1 MPILK
6 DDPEKPEE
14 GRQEPADVI
23 VLPSGAEILSLDDI
37 LKTELFDD
45 VEEKPVRAVL
55 QRFKKNWDEYPP
67 IWRRTF
73 EDGDII
79 CEEGDFDQTAFFI
92 LEGKVSIY
100 IAAQLGHIESKTRKR
115 KGILGFFRK
124 HTTAFSRTRKDDSLS
139 DETTRL
145 SIPTDSPIDLAV
157 DDPVGYLHKGDL
169 FGEQTCSNYLPR
181 SATVKAVGKCVCLEM
196 IAPVLRA
203 VKENSPRF
211 NEEYKDRALKN
222 HLMNVPMFSG
232 FHDEVF
238 DFLKDKI
245 ELVTK
250 YKGEVIFREGE
261 KADAFYLIRSGF
273 VKVSQKKPGGE
284 TVLKYMGRGEHIGHI
299 GIIQK
304 TPREVTCTALNTAEL
319 VKVSEDHFREM
330 LAEFPE
336 VNKQFYRS
344 SNKFQA
350 LNAALA
356 QRTQTFAIRNFLDQG
371 LMEAN
376 NLLLLDLEKCT
387 RCDECV
393 KACADSH
400 DGVTRL
406 NRVGLRFDKY
416 LVATSCR
423 SCSDPVC
430 MPVCPVGSIRR
441 RDTLEIVIE
450 DWCIGCTKCAD
461 ACPYG
466 NINMHEMESPDS
478 GADEEEA
485 PKKKARAK
493 SKAITCDLCTDA
505 GGDPMCVYACP
516 HDAAHRVPRD
526 QFAEYFPTIFDQS
539 ETSTVRSTKVK
550 QKQKVKG

>member
-115 KGILGFFRK
+115 KGILGFLRK

-505 GGDPMCVYACP
+505 GGD
-516 HDAAHRVPRD
+516 
-526 QFAEYFPTIFDQS
+526 
-539 ETSTVRSTKVK
+539 
-550 QKQKVKG
+550 

>member
-1 MPILK
+1 MPFLK
-6 DDPEKPEE
+6 DESHADEE
-14 GRQEPADVI
+14 VREQRGENL
-23 VLPSGAEILSLDDI
+23 VLPTGAEILSLEEI
-37 LKTELFDD
+37 VASPLFEN
-45 VEEKPVRAVL
+45 VPEKPIRAVL

-73 EDGDII
+73 KDGEII

-100 IAAQLGHIESKTRKR
+100 IAAQLGHIESRTRKQ
-115 KGILGFFRK
+115 KGLFGFLRK
-124 HTTAFSRTRKDDSLS
+124 HTTAFSRTRKDADLS
-139 DETTRL
+139 EETTRR
-145 SIPTDSPIDLAV
+145 SIPTDSPIDLDV
-157 DDPVGYLHKGDL
+157 NDPVGYLHAGDL

-181 SATVKAVGKCVCLEM
+181 SATVKAVGTCVCLEM

-211 NEEYKDRALKN
+211 NEEYKDRALRN
-222 HLMNVPMFSG
+222 HLMNVPMF
-232 FHDEVF
+232 EEEPEAVYQ
-238 DFLKDKI
+238 FLRDKI
-245 ELVTK
+245 DLITK
-250 YKGEVIFREGE
+250 FKGEVVFREGE
-261 KADAFYLIRSGF
+261 ASDSFYLIRSGF
-273 VKVSQKKPGGE
+273 IKISQKKPGGE
-284 TVLKYMGRGEHIGHI
+284 TVLKYMGRGEHMGHD
-299 GIIQK
+299 GILQNL
-304 TPREVTCTALNTAEL
+304 PREFTATSLNTAEL
-319 VKVSEDHFREM
+319 VKVSKDHF
-330 LAEFPE
+330 LALMEEFPE
-336 VNKQFYRS
+336 VKRKVLRS

-441 RDTLEIVIE
+441 RDSLEIVIE

-466 NINMHEMESPDS
+466 NINMHEMEAV
-478 GADEEEA
+478 GIAEEGEGEEGG
-485 PKKKARAK
+485 KKKGKAK
-493 SKAITCDLCTDA
+493 TKAITCDLCTDA

-526 QFAEYFPTIFDQS
+526 QFSVFFPTIFDQS
-539 ETSTVRSTKVK
+539 QTTTTRSTRPG
-550 QKQKVKG
+550 KG

>member
-336 VNKQFYRS
+336 VNK
-344 SNKFQA
+344 
-350 LNAALA
+350 
-356 QRTQTFAIRNFLDQG
+356 
-371 LMEAN
+371 
-376 NLLLLDLEKCT
+376 
-387 RCDECV
+387 
-393 KACADSH
+393 
-400 DGVTRL
+400 
-406 NRVGLRFDKY
+406 
-416 LVATSCR
+416 
-423 SCSDPVC
+423 
-430 MPVCPVGSIRR
+430 
-441 RDTLEIVIE
+441 
-450 DWCIGCTKCAD
+450 
-461 ACPYG
+461 
-466 NINMHEMESPDS
+466 
-478 GADEEEA
+478 
-485 PKKKARAK
+485 
-493 SKAITCDLCTDA
+493 
-505 GGDPMCVYACP
+505 
-516 HDAAHRVPRD
+516 
-526 QFAEYFPTIFDQS
+526 
-539 ETSTVRSTKVK
+539 
-550 QKQKVKG
+550 

>member
-1 MPILK
+1 MPFLK
-6 DDPEKPEE
+6 DDPENQEE
-14 GRQEPADVI
+14 TPDQSQEFL
-23 VLPSGAEILSLDDI
+23 VLPSGAEVLPLDDI
-37 LKTELFDD
+37 LKTALFEN
-45 VEEKPVRAVL
+45 VPEKPVRAVL

-73 EDGDII
+73 EDGEII

-92 LEGKVSIY
+92 LDGKVSIY
-100 IAAQLGHIESKTRKR
+100 IAAQLGHIESRTRKQ
-115 KGILGFFRK
+115 KGLFGFLRR
-124 HTTAFSRTRKDDSLS
+124 HTTAFSKTRKDDSLS
-139 DETTRL
+139 EETTRL
-145 SIPTDSPIDLAV
+145 TIPTDSPIDLDV
-157 DDPVGYLHKGDL
+157 NDPVGHLHTGDL

-222 HLMNVPMFSG
+222 HLMNVPMFAG
-232 FHDEVF
+232 HQDEVY
-238 DFLKDKI
+238 DFLRDKI
-245 ELVTK
+245 EMITK
-250 YKGEVIFREGE
+250 FKGEVIFREGE
-261 KADAFYLIRSGF
+261 PSDSFFLIRSGF

-304 TPREVTCTALNTAEL
+304 SPREVTCTALNTAEL
-319 VKVSEDHFREM
+319 VKVSETHFRGLM
-330 LAEFPE
+330 NQFPE
-336 VNKQFYRS
+336 VHRQFYSS

-441 RDTLEIVIE
+441 RDSLEIVIE

-466 NINMHEMESPDS
+466 NINMHEMDPISLGEGSAENE
-478 GADEEEA
+478 G
-485 PKKKARAK
+485 PKKKAKAK
-493 SKAITCDLCTDA
+493 MKAITCDLCTDA

-516 HDAAHRVPRD
+516 HDAAHRVRREE
-526 QFAEYFPTIFDQS
+526 FVEYFPTIFDQS
-539 ETSTVRSTKVK
+539 ETSTVRSTKS
-550 QKQKVKG
+550 KQKVKR

>member
-1 MPILK
+1 MPFLK
-6 DDPEKPEE
+6 DESHADEE
-14 GRQEPADVI
+14 VREQRGENL
-23 VLPSGAEILSLDDI
+23 VLPTGAEILSLEEI
-37 LKTELFDD
+37 VASPLFEN
-45 VEEKPVRAVL
+45 VPEKPIRAVL

-73 EDGDII
+73 KDGEII

-100 IAAQLGHIESKTRKR
+100 IAAQLGHIESRTRKQ
-115 KGILGFFRK
+115 KGWFGFLRK
-124 HTTAFSRTRKDDSLS
+124 HTTAFSRTRKDADLS
-139 DETTRL
+139 EETTRR
-145 SIPTDSPIDLAV
+145 SIPTDSPIDLDV
-157 DDPVGYLHKGDL
+157 NDPVGYLHAGDL

-211 NEEYKDRALKN
+211 NEEYKDRALRN
-222 HLMNVPMFSG
+222 HLMNVPMF
-232 FHDEVF
+232 EEEPEAVYQ
-238 DFLKDKI
+238 FLRDKI
-245 ELVTK
+245 DLITK
-250 YKGEVIFREGE
+250 FKGEVVFREGE
-261 KADAFYLIRSGF
+261 ASDSFYLIRSGF
-273 VKVSQKKPGGE
+273 IKISQKKPGGE
-284 TVLKYMGRGEHIGHI
+284 TVLKYMGRGEHMGHD
-299 GIIQK
+299 GILQNL
-304 TPREVTCTALNTAEL
+304 PREFTATSLNTAEL
-319 VKVSEDHFREM
+319 VKVSKDHF
-330 LAEFPE
+330 LALMEEFPE
-336 VNKQFYRS
+336 VKRKVLRS

-441 RDTLEIVIE
+441 RDSLEIVIE

-466 NINMHEMESPDS
+466 NINMHEMEAV
-478 GADEEEA
+478 GIAEEGEGEEGG
-485 PKKKARAK
+485 KKKGKAK
-493 SKAITCDLCTDA
+493 TKAITCDLCTDA

-526 QFAEYFPTIFDQS
+526 QFSVFFPTIFDQS
-539 ETSTVRSTKVK
+539 QTTTTRSTRPG
-550 QKQKVKG
+550 KG

>member
-1 MPILK
+1 MPFLK
-6 DDPEKPEE
+6 DDPEHQEE
-14 GRQEPADVI
+14 AHDQPAEVL
-23 VLPSGAEILSLDDI
+23 VLPSGAEVLPLEDVLQTD
-37 LKTELFDD
+37 LFQN
-45 VEEKPVRAVL
+45 VPEKPVRAVL

-73 EDGDII
+73 QDGEII

-100 IAAQLGHIESKTRKR
+100 IAAQLGHIESRTRKR
-115 KGILGFFRK
+115 KGILGFFKK
-124 HTTAFSRTRKDDSLS
+124 HTTVFERSRKDDSLTE
-139 DETTRL
+139 ETTRL
-145 SIPTDSPIDLAV
+145 TIPTDSPIDLDV
-157 DDPVGYLHKGDL
+157 DDPVGYLQKGDL

-211 NEEYKDRALKN
+211 NEEYKDRALRN
-222 HLMNVPMFSG
+222 HLMNVPMFAG
-232 FHDEVF
+232 NQEEVYL
-238 DFLKDKI
+238 FLRDKI

-250 YKGEVIFREGE
+250 WRGDVIFREGE
-261 KADAFYLIRSGF
+261 PSDSFYLIRSGF
-273 VKVSQKKPGGE
+273 IKVSQKKPGGE
-284 TVLKYMGRGEHIGHI
+284 TVLKYMGRGEYIGHI

-319 VKVSEDHFREM
+319 VKVSEADFRELM
-330 LAEFPE
+330 NRYPE
-336 VNKQFYRS
+336 VQKQFYRS

-441 RDTLEIVIE
+441 RDSLEIVIE

-466 NINMHEMESPDS
+466 NINMHEMEAIGIGEDS
-478 GADEEEA
+478 EEQEGG
-485 PKKKARAK
+485 KKKGKAK
-493 SKAITCDLCTDA
+493 VKAITCDLCTDA

-516 HDAAHRVPRD
+516 HDAAHRVSRTEFPD
-526 QFAEYFPTIFDQS
+526 YFPTIFDQS
-539 ETSTVRSTKVK
+539 ETTTSHTSRS
-550 QKQKVKG
+550 KQKVKG